1 MITVFWFDFKMK
13 YYLTFFCLQTRHA
26 NNAVQRERAGPGGQL
41 QADQQGQVHQVHIIY
56 YEQYTFTFYKPANK
70 IQYIRYIL
78 YIIHSTLLQ
87 YAAPAR
93 SSTSGTYTLYIIHST
108 LLSSTSVPARW
119 SIHKVGI
126 PKLIAVN
133 YCQYSSPLLDF
144 DRNFFWLIRI
154 H

>member
-1 MITVFWFDFKMK
+1 MK

-78 YIIHSTLLQ
+78 YIIHSTLLHSTS
-87 YAAPAR
+87 PPTR
-93 SSTSGTYTLYIIHST
+93 SSTSDTYYILYTVHFYNMLHQQDQVHQVPTHYTLYTVHFY
-108 LLSSTSVPARW
+108 LLQAYQQGEV
-119 SIHKVGI
+119 
-126 PKLIAVN
+126 
-133 YCQYSSPLLDF
+133 Y
-144 DRNFFWLIRI
+144 IR
-154 H
+154 